1 VPSIA
6 TRDQDSSRPDV
17 RFASRPAVV
26 RRWSTVR
33 GCRSAGFAGRTRRL
47 PYDRGVVVEQRA
59 GHAARKD
66 RADALQRDQ
75 RVGFQARVPVGGA
88 PWAAKRRSMACRRRI
103 TDSRSSSIRID
114 EGVPRLVVRAMPR
127 SYSKS
132 TQPKL
137 EMIWYSS

>member
-1 VPSIA
+1 MS
-6 TRDQDSSRPDV
+6 
-17 RFASRPAVV
+17 ASPAVP
-26 RRWSTVR
+26 RWS
-33 GCRSAGFAGRTRRL
+33 AGGRRCGDVGPPASQDGPGGL
-47 PYDRGVVVEQRA
+47 PYDRGVVVEQHA

-75 RVGFQARVPVGGA
+75 RVGSQARVPVGGA

-137 EMIWYSS
+137 EMVWYSS